1 MQVYEQYSTG
11 CWRLAAGIRPH
22 IQRKSCYWC
31 KSPAWL
37 NTYAT
42 CKRKVQVKLADIR
55 SFSVSSPLHSDGD
68 LNLCLM
74 PSNIPVTCLLP
85 NRRVLKQDIDSVPL
99 PAIIDIVNKLEFV
112 YYWTA
117 SLYFL
122 SCQHTELTRLYPMRL
137 LAAGLAVKCLLHSGL
152 LASSEHITSPA
163 RLVAMYPLRGRQC
176 PFNLRMSVVDSA
188 ASTMMFFSLPA

>member
-1 MQVYEQYSTG
+1 MKEYDF
-11 CWRLAAGIRPH
+11 
-22 IQRKSCYWC
+22 
-31 KSPAWL
+31 
-37 NTYAT
+37 
-42 CKRKVQVKLADIR
+42 DIR
-55 SFSVSSPLHSDGD
+55 NKTSPFYTQFSVSSPLHSDGD

-122 SCQHTELTRLYPMRL
+122 SCQHTEVLTQTSYKL
-137 LAAGLAVKCLLHSGL
+137 LSTLVVIVTTYSSKPQQKTHLAVLPPSLTFFHVVGNFIMVSFDI
-152 LASSEHITSPA
+152 SS
-163 RLVAMYPLRGRQC
+163 
-176 PFNLRMSVVDSA
+176 
-188 ASTMMFFSLPA
+188 